1 MTIIFILYLALLII
15 IVAFSARKSKNNTD
29 FVIGGK
35 KLSGYS
41 LALSERA
48 TGESAWLLLG
58 LTGHAFV
65 EGMAALWVAIGCVTG
80 VLIIWF
86 FLAQPLRRYTQ
97 RYQSLTVPSLFM
109 KRFPGNDK
117 LISLSTSSIV
127 VFFFMLYIASQ
138 FAGAGKI
145 FNNTF
150 SIDPFGGMVLG
161 AGLVTIYTMLGGFI
175 TVVAT
180 DTFQAVLMVI
190 TCVVLPVVAY
200 FVVVQSGLDIHQVLL
215 RLPDHYEHLSGLGMF
230 SVLIILNGLSWSFG
244 YTGQPQL
251 LTRMMALRSEKE
263 ARQGRLIAVIW
274 TSLAY
279 VGAFA
284 IGLIGYVLAKGGVL
298 GDVMSELIADSER
311 IMPTMVVVLLNP
323 LLAGILLSGAVSAM
337 MSTASSQLMVAST
350 AIGEDVVNSYSNKK
364 FIPEKKLLLNKSL
377 ILVVGLLAFMFAIS
391 LEETVYSL
399 VSYAW
404 SGIGSSFGPAVIL
417 LLYWKRFS
425 LAGLLGS
432 LFGGTVSSILWK
444 TFLTDS
450 TGISERLGSFIIA
463 FGLAVLCSI
472 LWPGKKEVNRA

>member
-1 MTIIFILYLALLII
+1 MTIIFLLYLILLIV
-15 IVAFSARKSKNNTD
+15 IVAFSARKSKSNND
-29 FVIGGK
+29 FVIGGN

-58 LTGHAFV
+58 LTGFAFA
-65 EGMAALWVAIGCVTG
+65 EGMAALWVAIGCVSG
-80 VLIIWF
+80 VFIIWF
-86 FLAQPLRRYTQ
+86 FMAQPLRKYTE
-97 RYQSLTVPSLFM
+97 RHKVMTVPSLFM
-109 KRFPGNDK
+109 KRFPGNDR
-117 LISLSTSSIV
+117 LISLSTSLIV

-145 FNNTF
+145 SDNTF
-150 SIDPFGGMVLG
+150 NIDPFWGMVLG

-180 DTFQAVLMVI
+180 DAFQALLMVI

-200 FVVVQSGLDIHQVLL
+200 FVAVQAGVDVQQVLTQ
-215 RLPDHYEHLSGLGMF
+215 LPEHYIDAGGAGMF
-230 SVLIILNGLSWSFG
+230 SVLLILNGLSWAFG

-251 LTRMMALRSEKE
+251 LTRMMALRSDKE
-263 ARQGRLIAVIW
+263 TRQGRTVAVIW

-284 IGLIGYVLAKGGVL
+284 IGLIGYVLAKNGLL
-298 GDVMSELIADSER
+298 GNVMSDLLADSER
-311 IMPTMVVVLLNP
+311 IMPTMVVTLLNP

-350 AIGEDVVNSYSNKK
+350 AIGEDVVNSFTMQK
-364 FIPEKKLLLNKSL
+364 FIPEKKLLLNKAL
-377 ILVVGLLAFMFAIS
+377 ILIVGLLAFMFAIS

-417 LLYWKRFS
+417 LLFWKRFS
-425 LAGLLGS
+425 LAGLMGS
-432 LFGGTVSSILWK
+432 LIGGTVSSIVWK
-444 TFLTDS
+444 TFLSDP
-450 TGISERLGSFIIA
+450 TGISERLSSFVIA
-463 FGLAVLCSI
+463 FILAVLCSLI
-472 LWPGKKEVNRA
+472 WPTKYSEIS